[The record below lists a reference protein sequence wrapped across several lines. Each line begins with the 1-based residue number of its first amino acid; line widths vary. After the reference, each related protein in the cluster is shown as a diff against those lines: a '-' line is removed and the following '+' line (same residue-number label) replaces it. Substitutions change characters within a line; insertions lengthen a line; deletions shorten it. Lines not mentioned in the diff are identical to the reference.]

1 VDLDISGRFLPVYVD
16 GFPVH
21 NHYIYNHSILAQPER
36 GEPMD
41 PLLRGLC
48 EQYID
53 KKLESDEIH
62 EVKALMNSLD
72 LPVDSK
78 KETSFGFLLGS
89 VYSQL
94 YIHCL
99 NMYNRVPNEEE
110 IENYHLILRR
120 RATEMLS
127 RFEERGD
134 SRSAIQDEQ
143 RPQDKRK
150 TMSFKDST
158 MKSQQIPSVLG
169 IPIQGK

>member
-1 VDLDISGRFLPVYVD
+1 
-16 GFPVH
+16 
-21 NHYIYNHSILAQPER
+21 
-36 GEPMD
+36 MD

-53 KKLESDEIH
+53 KKLEPNEIH
-62 EVKALMNSLD
+62 EVKALITMLD
-72 LPVDSK
+72 LPVSSE

-99 NMYNRVPNEEE
+99 NMYNRVPNEDE

-127 RFEERGD
+127 KFEEHGA
-134 SRSAIQDEQ
+134 SKGVILDEQ
-143 RPQDKRK
+143 RVQDKRK
-150 TMSFKDST
+150 TMSFKENT
-158 MKSQQIPSVLG
+158 MKNQQIPSVLG

>member
-1 VDLDISGRFLPVYVD
+1 
-16 GFPVH
+16 
-21 NHYIYNHSILAQPER
+21 
-36 GEPMD
+36 MD

-53 KKLESDEIH
+53 KKLDSDEIH
-62 EVKALMNSLD
+62 EVKALMNSLE

-110 IENYHLILRR
+110 IENYHMILRR
-120 RATEMLS
+120 RAAEMLS
-127 RFEERGD
+127 KFEENGNARGTI
-134 SRSAIQDEQ
+134 SGEQ
-143 RPQDKRK
+143 RPQEKRK
-150 TMSFKDST
+150 TMSFKENT

-169 IPIQGK
+169 IPIQGNSL

>member
-1 VDLDISGRFLPVYVD
+1 
-16 GFPVH
+16 
-21 NHYIYNHSILAQPER
+21 
-36 GEPMD
+36 MD
-41 PLLRGLC
+41 PLLRGFC

-62 EVKALMNSLD
+62 EVKALMNSLE

-78 KETSFGFLLGS
+78 KETFFGFLLGS

-110 IENYHLILRR
+110 IENYHMILRR
-120 RATEMLS
+120 RATEMLTK
-127 RFEERGD
+127 FEDHGNPRGVIPED
-134 SRSAIQDEQ
+134 L
-143 RPQDKRK
+143 RPQDNRK
-150 TMSFKDST
+150 TMSFKENT

>member
-1 VDLDISGRFLPVYVD
+1 
-16 GFPVH
+16 
-21 NHYIYNHSILAQPER
+21 
-36 GEPMD
+36 MD

-62 EVKALMNSLD
+62 EVKALMNSLE

-110 IENYHLILRR
+110 IENYHMILRR

-127 RFEERGD
+127 KFEDHGNPRG
-134 SRSAIQDEQ
+134 AIPEEL

-150 TMSFKDST
+150 TMSFKENT